1 MIEKDGDIEIAWFP
15 FQYQE
20 NTMLCIT
27 KTTYGVV
34 IFDEYSR
41 NHIAHV
47 TMPKW
52 WPTERQLEV
61 AQNLISLIELRREL

>member
-1 MIEKDGDIEIAWFP
+1 MIEKEGDITIEWFP
-15 FQYQE
+15 YLSYCE
-20 NTMLCIT
+20 NVFCIK
-27 KTTYGVV
+27 KTLWGATIYDANSGY
-34 IFDEYSR
+34 D
-41 NHIAHV
+41 IAHV